1 MKGINIVILIAFI
14 AFAFAMITLT
24 LEYFQILET
33 EISILNFSKIYPA
46 YSFSNN

>member
-1 MKGINIVILIAFI
+1 MKGVTIAILIAFI

-33 EISILNFSKIYPA
+33 EISILNLSTISPV